1 MYSDIIIIG
10 GGAAGLMAAYGATKA
25 LPLGSSARITVLEKM
40 PRPGRKILFT
50 GKGRCNFTNLKDWN
64 EFSQHIRTNPNFVKP
79 AFYNFTPE
87 NTIDFLESNG
97 LETVVERGDR
107 AFPYSHRASDVLDTI
122 VEVVLRHGV
131 TLLTDRE
138 VKDILPGFS
147 IRCADGETF
156 ECSKLIIA
164 TGGLSYPG
172 TGSTGDGYK
181 WAKFFG
187 HNVTPCFPSLTALV
201 PKGYKIIDRPETDL
215 KGHIH
220 RETPMTGSGE
230 ALKGAKLK
238 NVSLTVTFDGS
249 KSETEFG
256 DVDFTDG
263 GIEGPIGF
271 QVSRKCVKA
280 LMNGGKVAFSLD
292 LKPGVSLEELTDRIK
307 TLWNEIKN
315 DPRTRQWKDGRG
327 LNGKEMYRI
336 LLGKLMPWELIP
348 GFQAWNPDIM
358 KIDLKKSEYA
368 DGRSGASTGPA
379 SRYAN
384 LSNRYDRSQS
394 WSKDPNHRSNRQP
407 RRYYDID
414 LDLLAKTLKDWKFE
428 IIGFVGYERCV
439 ITAGGISTD
448 EVMPKTMES
457 RVKTG
462 LYLCG
467 EVLDMDCDTGGYNL
481 QCAFSTGYLAGE
493 SAAKSLNIPGQY

>member
-10 GGAAGLMAAYGATKA
+10 GGAAGLMAAYGAVKA
-25 LPLGSSARITVLEKM
+25 LPLGSSARVTVLEKM

-87 NTIDFLESNG
+87 NTIDFLERNG

-138 VKDILPGFS
+138 VTDILPGFS
-147 IRCADGETF
+147 IRCADGEIF

-238 NVSLTVTFDGS
+238 NVNLTVTFDGS
-249 KSETEFG
+249 KSESEFG

-292 LKPGVSLEELTDRIK
+292 LKPGVSLDELTGRIK
-307 TLWNEIKN
+307 ALWQEIKN

-327 LNGKEMYRI
+327 LNGNVPDPARQADAVGTY
-336 LLGKLMPWELIP
+336 P
-348 GFQAWNPDIM
+348 GFPG
-358 KIDLKKSEYA
+358 LE
-368 DGRSGASTGPA
+368 SGH
-379 SRYAN
+379 N
-384 LSNRYDRSQS
+384 ED
-394 WSKDPNHRSNRQP
+394 
-407 RRYYDID
+407 
-414 LDLLAKTLKDWKFE
+414 
-428 IIGFVGYERCV
+428 
-439 ITAGGISTD
+439 
-448 EVMPKTMES
+448 
-457 RVKTG
+457 
-462 LYLCG
+462 
-467 EVLDMDCDTGGYNL
+467 
-481 QCAFSTGYLAGE
+481 
-493 SAAKSLNIPGQY
+493 

>member
-1 MYSDIIIIG
+1 
-10 GGAAGLMAAYGATKA
+10 MAAYGATKA

-87 NTIDFLESNG
+87 NAIDFLESNG

-131 TLLTDRE
+131 TLLTNRE
-138 VKDILPGFS
+138 VTDILPGFS

-238 NVSLTVTFDGS
+238 NVSLIVTFDGS

-394 WSKDPNHRSNRQP
+394 WSKDPNHRFNRQP

-428 IIGFVGYERCV
+428 MIGFVGYERCV

-457 RVKTG
+457 RLKPG

-493 SAAKSLNIPGQY
+493 SAAKSMNIPGQY